1 MHNVNGKPYR
11 ALFPSPLINQQREAK
26 GRQEGKEGGVVFGP
40 AATANGDSKSLRF
53 VSFASAVISA
63 LLVRGST
70 PRISG
75 ANPVN
80 GCCNFFFC
88 IHLFS
93 GARPCVGANPI

>member
-1 MHNVNGKPYR
+1 
-11 ALFPSPLINQQREAK
+11 
-26 GRQEGKEGGVVFGP
+26 
-40 AATANGDSKSLRF
+40 
-53 VSFASAVISA
+53 VISA